1 VATGRGLQEFG
12 VDFGAM
18 ASRCEVRLL
27 AHDETEARALAQPAI
42 DEVRR
47 IEAKYSR
54 YRDDSVTARINTAG
68 GAWVDV
74 DGETA
79 ALLEFGAAL
88 WRDSA
93 GLFDLTSGVLRRA
106 WDFKAQ
112 RVPSAAEVA
121 ALLPLVGWSKVELE
135 RREPERARVRM
146 ALLGM
151 EIDFGGIGKEYAA
164 DRAATLL
171 SERGLAHGFVNL
183 GGDVRAFGPQPDGT
197 PWRIGIQHPRKADAL
212 IGSVPLRSGAVA
224 SSGDYERYFERDGR
238 RYCHILDPR
247 TGWPAAHWQ
256 TVAVTAAACVAA
268 GACTTVAMLMPVDE
282 ALDFLR
288 AQGVEFLAVAA
299 DGRVFDA

>member
-1 VATGRGLQEFG
+1 MATARGLQEFG

-18 ASRCEVRLL
+18 ASRCEVRLF
-27 AHDETEARALAQPAI
+27 APDEAEARTLAQPAI

-47 IEAKYSR
+47 IEAKFSR
-54 YRDDSVTARINTAG
+54 YRDDSVAARINTAG
-68 GAWVDV
+68 GAWVEV
-74 DGETA
+74 DAETA

-106 WDFKAQ
+106 WDFKAK
-112 RVPSAAEVA
+112 RVPGAGELA

-135 RREPERARVRM
+135 WLDAARARVRL

-164 DRAATLL
+164 DRAAALL
-171 SERGLAHGFVNL
+171 AERGLAHGFVNL
-183 GGDVRAFGPQPDGT
+183 GGDVRAFGPQLDGT

-212 IGSVPLRSGAVA
+212 MGSVPLHDGAVA

-247 TGWPAAHWQ
+247 TGWPASHWQ
-256 TVAVTAAACVAA
+256 SVAVTSSACVAA

-288 AQGVEFLAVAA
+288 AQGVQFLAVAA
-299 DGRVFDA
+299 NGQVFEA